1 MNIKT
6 DSAFLDPDAQY
17 LGTRPEDHVVLFE
30 QDALCIIEIHF
41 DMGELGSQTFQE
53 VQHSSRYL
61 PLRMDEPEFYALL
74 GLAEICLQ
82 EECTCQADGQS
93 MFSLEP
99 SLKSMKV
106 AFFEFTLVIQTYR

>member
-74 GLAEICLQ
+74 GLAEPKYVCKKNAHVKRMDRVCSAWNHL
-82 EECTCQADGQS
+82 
-93 MFSLEP
+93 
-99 SLKSMKV
+99 
-106 AFFEFTLVIQTYR
+106 